1 MPSNKNMPSALQ
13 RLSAR
18 PVIHSES
25 SANGT
30 LSGSVSMMM
39 NGYAKF
45 SNCAA
50 KTMYMKM
57 EASSIA
63 SNKFQVVSSS
73 TFTCPVKRYEYPG
86 GNPISLMDSTVCAA
100 PRSNG

>member
-1 MPSNKNMPSALQ
+1 MPKSKNIPSALH

-18 PVIHSES
+18 PVIHNEN

-39 NGYAKF
+39 NGYEKL

-50 KTMYMKM
+50 STIYIKM

-63 SNKFQVVSSS
+63 NSKFHVVSSR
-73 TFTCPVKRYEYPG
+73 TLTCPVKVYEYPVG
-86 GNPISLMDSTVCAA
+86 SPPSLMASTVCAA
-100 PRSNG
+100 ARSKG